1 MKAESLIAC
10 HACDLLHRLPI
21 LERGMTATCC
31 RCGAVLAR
39 SKPNSVERTL
49 ALAVAGLILL
59 VLANSFP
66 FLGFK
71 VQGQVRQTLLLTGIQ
86 QFYLQGMPGLAVLV
100 FITTVLAPAAQIL
113 ALIYVLLP
121 LRYNRQ
127 APGMFQVFRWLRS
140 IQPWSMLEVFM
151 VGILVSIVK
160 LAKMAQIIPGVAAFC
175 FMALIF
181 VLAATMAALDP
192 HVVWERW
199 EAER

>member
-1 MKAESLIAC
+1 MTAGSLIAC
-10 HACDLLHRLPI
+10 HDCDLLQRLPS
-21 LERGMTATCC
+21 LKKGMTASCC

-49 ALAVAGLILL
+49 ALAIAGLVLL
-59 VLANSFP
+59 VLANLFP

-86 QFYLQGMPGLAVLV
+86 QFYFQGMPGLAVLV

-121 LRYNRQ
+121 LRYGRQ

-160 LAKMAQIIPGVAAFC
+160 LAKMAQIIPGIASFC

-199 EAER
+199 EAKR